1 MSDDIDM
8 KLEPV
13 TKIDKRNKLIL
24 KKIDGDV
31 LSANCNVIVIFPID
45 GQFGSNPETGIWTY
59 SL

>member
-31 LSANCNVIVIFPID
+31 LSANCNVIVIFPIY
-45 GQFGSNPETGIWTY
+45 GQFGSNLETGIWTY